1 MKQET
6 ISDISSII
14 GKPEGE
20 QLEYKSVLPPARTLG
35 QIICAFANSNGGIIV
50 LGVTER
56 NGKIIVHGLSED
68 FRANSILHRA
78 LDLLSPRPNINYDY
92 YLHQDKRVYVIQ
104 VEASSDPVSIEGKI
118 YQRKGA
124 VNVLNNPEEINN
136 TNTYIGISSLFIE
149 LNNYQNSCSGSMS
162 KFIDHYK
169 SLLNIVSDLGQILYP
184 DQPSI
189 ATTNNEGKILIRIL
203 FSSCADNFETYLSDL
218 LYEIYLA
225 KPETL
230 KSDQQVSVKEVL
242 NCSDIQEFIDY
253 IAKKK
258 LSKLQRGSVKGFIS
272 DNNQIKDLKAI
283 TDQEQNEIEKILQ
296 IRHLYAHKNGI
307 VDEKFLQYFQGQFS
321 INQQHQLSIDD
332 FLGYLKYLL
341 SIADKLDKSAIK
353 KYNLASV

>member
-1 MKQET
+1 MKEM
-6 ISDISSII
+6 ISDIFNVI
-14 GKPEGE
+14 GKPEGD

-35 QIICAFANSNGGIIV
+35 QIICAFANSSGGIII
-50 LGVTER
+50 LGVTDR
-56 NGKIIVHGLSED
+56 NGQIIVHGLSED
-68 FRANSILHRA
+68 FRANSILHKA
-78 LDLLSPRPNINYDY
+78 LDLLSPKPSITYDY

-104 VEASSDPVSIEGKI
+104 IEASSESISIEGKI
-118 YQRKGA
+118 YQRKGS
-124 VNVLNNPEEINN
+124 VNVLNNPEEINS
-136 TNTYIGISSLFIE
+136 TNTYIEINNLFIE
-149 LNNYQNSCSGSMS
+149 LDSYQNNSSGSMS

-184 DQPSI
+184 EQPSI
-189 ATTNNEGKILIRIL
+189 ATTNNEGRILMRIL

-225 KPETL
+225 KPDTL
-230 KSDQQVSVKEVL
+230 KSDQQVSIKEVL

-283 TDQEQNEIEKILQ
+283 TEQEQHEIEKILQ

-307 VDEKFLQYFQGQFS
+307 VDEKFLQYFQDEFS
-321 INQQHQLSIDD
+321 INQQHQLSLDD
-332 FLGYLKYLL
+332 FLRYLKLLL
-341 SIADKLDKSAIK
+341 SMVSKLDNSAIN
-353 KYNLASV
+353 KYQLATV